1 MLSVRTTFRALIC
14 CLVLPIVPPG
24 SRATVRGLVSCK
36 CAAGAAAQAPLGLN
50 ARPADGL
57 QCAVAWLARKRV
69 DDALRRFLH
78 TPYAPM
84 VQCAHA
90 RGFAARWPAC
100 GDLWL
105 TGEHV
110 CASHTLPAKASSM
123 ASIQGLFAFLIHRR
137 FGRGCTLNADVLR
150 DVCSGAYA
158 PWAVGCGFSMMIQ
171 AMAGGRRAARP
182 MGGPACHAS
191 ADSRYQAAP
200 EHGERPEAPGTRCGH
215 DIVLIERWHGG
226 ILA

>member
-1 MLSVRTTFRALIC
+1 MSKALSLDPRA
-14 CLVLPIVPPG
+14 
-24 SRATVRGLVSCK
+24 RATLQAAPANVSDNPYCAPTAQDPLTRVKGL
-36 CAAGAAAQAPLGLN
+36 
-50 ARPADGL
+50 
-57 QCAVAWLARKRV
+57 
-69 DDALRRFLH
+69 

-90 RGFAARWPAC
+90 SAGVRFAARWPPC
-100 GDLWL
+100 GDLWS